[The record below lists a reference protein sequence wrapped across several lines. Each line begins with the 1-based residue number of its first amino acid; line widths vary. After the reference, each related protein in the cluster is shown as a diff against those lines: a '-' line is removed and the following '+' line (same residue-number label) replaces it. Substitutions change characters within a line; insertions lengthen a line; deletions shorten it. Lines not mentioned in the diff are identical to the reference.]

1 MEQLTKLPLQD
12 VFMVVQT
19 FSLVYELRFTTGT

>member
-19 FSLVYELRFTTGT
+19 FSLVYELWFTTGT